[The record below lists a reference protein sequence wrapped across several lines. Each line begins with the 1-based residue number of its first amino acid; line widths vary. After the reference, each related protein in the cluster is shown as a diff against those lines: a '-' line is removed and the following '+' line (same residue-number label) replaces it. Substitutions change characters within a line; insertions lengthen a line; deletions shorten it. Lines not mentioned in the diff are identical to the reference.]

1 MTKSVLVKGS
11 KITIGGFCGTG
22 KGTVSEKLATAL
34 GGYKVMSAGG
44 LFRGIADEM
53 SIPLAMLEEIAKED
67 SNIDARVDEKTREF
81 GLHNDYFVFEGRL
94 GWNFIKDGVNILLTC
109 NYKKRIL
116 RVAKREGLIF
126 QDARNAT
133 DLRER
138 AATKRYVKHYGI
150 ADISDPQ
157 HYTFVVD
164 TTNVTAD
171 EVVNK
176 IIAFLKLT
184 GKYRPMRKH

>member
-1 MTKSVLVKGS
+1 MKKLVLGNGS
-11 KITIGGFCGTG
+11 KITIGGLGGTG
-22 KGTVSEKLATAL
+22 KGTVSERLATEL

-44 LFRGIADEM
+44 LFRSIAREM
-53 SIPLAMLEEIAKED
+53 NIPLAMLEELAKED

-81 GLHNDYFVFEGRL
+81 GDHNDYFIFEGRL

-138 AATKRYVKHYGI
+138 AATKRYKMHYGI
-150 ADISDPQ
+150 TDISDPE
-157 HYTFVVD
+157 HYTLVVD
-164 TTNVTAD
+164 TSKITAD
-171 EVVNK
+171 EVVDK
-176 IIAFLKLT
+176 IIGFLRLT
-184 GKYRPMRKH
+184 GKYRPVKKH